1 MPSDRPPG
9 RFPPLTATPDLP
21 ISSERRVWDGRFP
34 LDVIRFRHRRFDG
47 TLSGPRT
54 WELWRRGR
62 AAALL
67 PYDPARDAVVL
78 IEQFRLPALAA
89 GIDPV
94 LVELPAG
101 LARSGRGRREATI
114 AREAAE
120 EIGLVPDRLARIG
133 EVLLSPGGS
142 DELVRGVRRAGAA
155 PPTPM
160 PTGCSATPAWRRKT
174 RTSASASGPRKTRSR
189 PRSAGDSPMS
199 LTMLALLWL
208 ARPPPRAAS
217 GMERPHDRTPVPRRH
232 RRRRSDRH
240 RAGKRARGRRARPHD
255 LLRPLRRPA
264 WRYRRAALGRRRDAD
279 RRHGEGR
286 GRARSATC
294 PPRRGPAAGRR
305 FGGTARSTG
314 TAATG

>member
-1 MPSDRPPG
+1 MPSEPPPG

-47 TLSGPRT
+47 ALSGPRT

-101 LARSGRGRREATI
+101 LADPGEDAETTLT
-114 AREAAE
+114 REAAE
-120 EIGLVPDRLARIG
+120 ETGLVPDRLTRIG

-142 DELVRGVRRAGAA
+142 DELCAVFAGRVAA
-155 PPTPM
+155 PDPAAD
-160 PTGCSATPAWRRKT
+160 GLLGHAGLATEDEDIRVRLWPAE
-174 RTSASASGPRKTRSR
+174 AAIEAAL
-189 PRSAGDSPMS
+189 AGRFANA

-208 ARPPPRAAS
+208 AA
-217 GMERPHDRTPVPRRH
+217 
-232 RRRRSDRH
+232 
-240 RAGKRARGRRARPHD
+240 
-255 LLRPLRRPA
+255 RRPMLQA
-264 WRYRRAALGRRRDAD
+264 EWTD
-279 RRHGEGR
+279 R
-286 GRARSATC
+286 
-294 PPRRGPAAGRR
+294 
-305 FGGTARSTG
+305 
-314 TAATG
+314 

>member
-47 TLSGPRT
+47 ALSGPRI

-101 LARSGRGRREATI
+101 LADPGEDAETTI

-120 EIGLVPDRLARIG
+120 ETGLVPDRLTRIG

-142 DELVRGVRRAGAA
+142 DELCAVFAGRVAA
-155 PPTPM
+155 PD
-160 PTGCSATPAWRRKT
+160 PA
-174 RTSASASGPRKTRSR
+174 ADGLLGH
-189 PRSAGDSPMS
+189 AGLAAEDEDIRVRLWPAEAAIEAALAGRFANA

-208 ARPPPRAAS
+208 AA
-217 GMERPHDRTPVPRRH
+217 
-232 RRRRSDRH
+232 
-240 RAGKRARGRRARPHD
+240 
-255 LLRPLRRPA
+255 RRPMLQA
-264 WRYRRAALGRRRDAD
+264 EWTD
-279 RRHGEGR
+279 R
-286 GRARSATC
+286 
-294 PPRRGPAAGRR
+294 
-305 FGGTARSTG
+305 
-314 TAATG
+314 